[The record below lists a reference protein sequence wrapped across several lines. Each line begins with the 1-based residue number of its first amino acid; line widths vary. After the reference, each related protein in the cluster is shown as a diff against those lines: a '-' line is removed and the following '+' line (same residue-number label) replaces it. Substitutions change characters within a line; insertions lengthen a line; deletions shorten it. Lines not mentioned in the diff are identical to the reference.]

1 MRPWTTTKSPLQAA
15 LSQAGNVM
23 CVLKVCKHRCPCLL
37 SDVDNVSTTKFEKKQ
52 HAIQETQCM
61 EGKEAKKGKLSSS
74 VATTR

>member
-52 HAIQETQCM
+52 HAI
-61 EGKEAKKGKLSSS
+61 
-74 VATTR
+74 